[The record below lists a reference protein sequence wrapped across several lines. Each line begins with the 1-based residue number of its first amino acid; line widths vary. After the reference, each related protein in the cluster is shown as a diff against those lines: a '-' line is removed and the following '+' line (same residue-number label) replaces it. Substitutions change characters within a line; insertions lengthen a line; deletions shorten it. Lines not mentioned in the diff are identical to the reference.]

1 MSSSRY
7 TLRSVGRAL
16 ELLSC
21 FAADTR
27 EWGINDLSR
36 SLGLPRSAVHRLLLT
51 LREWG
56 YIEQDPISRKY
67 RLGLR
72 AVELGRAA
80 LARQDLRS
88 VALPVMR
95 ELARRSRENVNLAVL
110 DGMEIVYLER
120 LESQQILRVALHP
133 GARLPAHCTAM
144 GKVLLASLPEE
155 QLDRLLA
162 TSVLQRYTPK
172 TVTDPD
178 RLKQELRIVRRQGY
192 AMADEELAIGVRSV
206 AAPIRNREGEV
217 VAAMNITGPTVRFK
231 GRRIGELRRMVIE
244 GARRISALLGY
255 GESPT
260 TGSGEEADEGG

>member
-1 MSSSRY
+1 
-7 TLRSVGRAL
+7 
-16 ELLSC
+16 
-21 FAADTR
+21 
-27 EWGINDLSR
+27 
-36 SLGLPRSAVHRLLLT
+36 
-51 LREWG
+51 
-56 YIEQDPISRKY
+56 
-67 RLGLR
+67 
-72 AVELGRAA
+72 
-80 LARQDLRS
+80 
-88 VALPVMR
+88 
-95 ELARRSRENVNLAVL
+95 
-110 DGMEIVYLER
+110 
-120 LESQQILRVALHP
+120 
-133 GARLPAHCTAM
+133 M